1 MTHCMALSRPF
12 LSLMIIPSGFFTQ
25 AVVWF
30 FSVLWG
36 EGEWTWWEY
45 LCLSVAVFI
54 CVERTQKSRL
64 SQPTPAFQ
72 VDARCLFFFPRS
84 LMHDRIGARRTLD
97 PRVHLE
103 KILLASTNRRLA
115 QLNAQSF
122 NDGVYICIL
131 SVFHISLHFACL
143 FSTHVP
149 LFFSPALPFLH
160 ISYVHACA
168 RAYER
173 VRVCMCVCL
182 LLSGK
187 N

>member
-1 MTHCMALSRPF
+1 MVRVSLSFCLRIYLCRKDSEKPLKPTDACFSGGRALS
-12 LSLMIIPSGFFTQ
+12 
-25 AVVWF
+25 
-30 FSVLWG
+30 
-36 EGEWTWWEY
+36 
-45 LCLSVAVFI
+45 
-54 CVERTQKSRL
+54 
-64 SQPTPAFQ
+64 
-72 VDARCLFFFPRS
+72 FFFPRS

-103 KILLASTNRRLA
+103 KILLATTNRRLA

-131 SVFHISLHFACL
+131 SVFHLSLHFACL

-182 LLSGK
+182 LLTGK